1 MPASSA
7 LSTGQVSTMDSN
19 RFNDRSAANDIPS
32 SLIDIPSSLID
43 IPSSLIDASPS
54 RLDNREFASISQS
67 GSRKTRYGS
76 RRWQC

>member
-7 LSTGQVSTMDSN
+7 QSIGQVVMDSS
-19 RFNDRSAANDIPS
+19 RFNDRSATG
-32 SLIDIPSSLID
+32 D